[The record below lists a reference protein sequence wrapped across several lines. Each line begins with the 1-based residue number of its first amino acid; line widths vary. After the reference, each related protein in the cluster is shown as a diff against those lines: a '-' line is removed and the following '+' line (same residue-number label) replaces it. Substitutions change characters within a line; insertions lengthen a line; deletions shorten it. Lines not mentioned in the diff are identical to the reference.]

1 MDDANEKIEALRQE
15 VAELAR
21 ALDFTITVAMT
32 ALNALRREDKITPEE
47 LKAIVEAGD
56 RSQRPLAG

>member
-1 MDDANEKIEALRQE
+1 MDDADEKLDALRQE

-47 LKAIVEAGD
+47 LQAIVEAGD
-56 RSQRPLAG
+56 RSQRPMAG